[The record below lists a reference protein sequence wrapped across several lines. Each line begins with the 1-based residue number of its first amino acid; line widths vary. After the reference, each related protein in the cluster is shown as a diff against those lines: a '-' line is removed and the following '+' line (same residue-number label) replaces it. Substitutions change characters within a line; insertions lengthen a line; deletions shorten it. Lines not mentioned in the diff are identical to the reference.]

1 MRPVADG
8 ETRPSAFEVSAAR
21 RAGALEG
28 VDVHCYLKCR
38 CSGNTEETL
47 SVVEIGSHTVDY
59 AVGMLAGG
67 RFDYDKGYAG
77 WGQLKPGTSTGLRS
91 GHWRHVQ

>member
-38 CSGNTEETL
+38 CCGNMEGAL
-47 SVVEIGSHTVDY
+47 SVAKIGSHP
-59 AVGMLAGG
+59 LA
-67 RFDYDKGYAG
+67 AP
-77 WGQLKPGTSTGLRS
+77 WACL
-91 GHWRHVQ
+91 